1 MIDPNF
7 HTNMSKYQDV
17 ASKYTALGLEYDL
30 EGKSVGPKSSFIK
43 ELIKLR
49 VERASVR
56 TSVSRREVAS
66 LIGALVFLN
75 NRLSR
80 LPRIPAAVHH
90 RPARGPVRLAR
101 ALRLRCP
108 CCSELQRIAE
118 NQASDYHGH
127 QVAPGRSILHHL
139 PLPGGIDRLST

>member
-30 EGKSVGPKSSFIK
+30 EGKTVAPKSSFIK

-56 TSVSRREVAS
+56 TSVSRRE
-66 LIGALVFLN
+66 
-75 NRLSR
+75 
-80 LPRIPAAVHH
+80 
-90 RPARGPVRLAR
+90 
-101 ALRLRCP
+101 
-108 CCSELQRIAE
+108 
-118 NQASDYHGH
+118 
-127 QVAPGRSILHHL
+127 
-139 PLPGGIDRLST
+139 